1 MRLLAT
7 FLIIMLTAMPL
18 LTAKAQRQKPT
29 LTIYTYASFT
39 AEWGPGPLIAKEFE
53 KKCGCNLRFISFND
67 GVSLLTR
74 IKLENKNTE
83 ADIIL
88 GLDNNLIAEARITG
102 LFEPH
107 RVKAGDLQKLSLPFQ
122 WDDAFFL
129 PYDYG
134 WFAFIYNK
142 DKLPNP
148 PKSFDELQKSKLKLL
163 VQDPRTST
171 PGLGLLLWVRQ
182 LYGTNDSKIWR
193 NLNRNILSYSTSWEE
208 AYGLFL
214 KGEGDMVLSYT
225 TSPAYHAVVEENSAY
240 QAAIF
245 DEGHYIQ
252 IEVAG
257 KIKHSNQQKLAD
269 EFLKFM
275 LTKNFQ
281 KHIPTN
287 NWMYPVI
294 DGIKLPKPFE
304 SLPQPPKTLLFDGD
318 ETAQNRSAWTKKWL
332 LAQ

>member
-7 FLIIMLTAMPL
+7 FLIIMLTAL
-18 LTAKAQRQKPT
+18 SSITAQAQKKT
-29 LTIYTYASFT
+29 LTIYTYSSFT
-39 AEWGPGPLIAKEFE
+39 SEWGPGPSIAKEFE
-53 KKCGCNLRFISFND
+53 KKCDCNLRYISFND

-74 IKLENKNTE
+74 MKLENKNTE
-83 ADIIL
+83 ADIVL

-102 LFEPH
+102 LFAPH
-107 RVKAGDLQKLSLPFQ
+107 GMKDNDLQKLSLPFQ
-122 WDDAFFL
+122 WEDAFFL

-142 DKLPNP
+142 NKLPNP
-148 PKSFDELQKSKLKLL
+148 PQSFDELQKSKLKLL

-182 LYGTNDSKIWR
+182 IYGKDDSKVWK
-193 NLNRNILSYSTSWEE
+193 NLNKNILSYSTSWEE

-225 TSPAYHAVVEENSAY
+225 TSPAYHAVVEKNSAY
-240 QAAIF
+240 QAAVF

-257 KIKHSNQQKLAD
+257 KIKHSDQQELAD

-294 DGIKLPKPFE
+294 DGINLPKQFE
-304 SLPQPPKTLLFDGD
+304 SLPQPQTTLFFDSD
-318 ETAQNRSAWTKKWL
+318 ETAQNRSAWTRKWL
-332 LAQ
+332 LAK